1 MGNYKNTLRSKKRN
15 FSGNKHTKCIKDTNV
30 TGNLSE
36 SFSCISSKKFQFDA
50 KDTNNANTN
59 DYFLL
64 VNFICIK
71 QLFDLVSACPDCKSK
86 LTSQMIILAEW
97 VSPINLF

>member
-1 MGNYKNTLRSKKRN
+1 MGNCKNTSSSKKRK

-36 SFSCISSKKFQFDA
+36 NVSCISSKKLKFDV

-64 VNFICIK
+64 VNFIFY
-71 QLFDLVSACPDCKSK
+71 QTV
-86 LTSQMIILAEW
+86 T
-97 VSPINLF
+97 